1 MYGMRCAVTLP
12 GLGLG
17 LGADLE
23 RVHALACDRPC
34 LRLSAG
40 RARAQ
45 RALRN
50 AVDQERQPRRRLRTS
65 AAVRRECVATSAG
78 QRRECRPADRPVL
91 GGCLA
96 VAAVSEW

>member
-1 MYGMRCAVTLP
+1 MCRHTTGLGL

-34 LRLSAG
+34 LRLCAG

-65 AAVRRECVATSAG
+65 AAVRRECVATNAG
-78 QRRECRPADRPVL
+78 QRRECRLRIDPYSAV
-91 GGCLA
+91 A

>member
-1 MYGMRCAVTLP
+1 MTYEMRCAVTL
-12 GLGLG
+12 LGLG

-91 GGCLA
+91 GGCLT